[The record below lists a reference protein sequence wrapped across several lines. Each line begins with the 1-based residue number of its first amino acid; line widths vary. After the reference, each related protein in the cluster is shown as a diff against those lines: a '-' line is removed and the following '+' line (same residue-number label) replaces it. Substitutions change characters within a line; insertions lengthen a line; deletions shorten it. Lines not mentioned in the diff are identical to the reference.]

1 MLDRAA
7 ESSPNTPKYRRSKKG
22 QKIPSQ
28 SGLDGRGRAPYK
40 HRHPQCGGGAK
51 AQRGFSPAGS
61 PVGVW
66 GGMNGDTVAEASTL
80 ATTLRGRRAQGQ
92 IGNRWGHRARPET
105 PDPER
110 GVVGGREGASPP
122 RQPILAGAAARSGF
136 ENSKGEAGN
145 AEPQQVLGAGGEASG
160 RGRDPD
166 GDPRAAAGARWEAF
180 PPSDPIPGELGSVP
194 PLVLWTT
201 PIAYVY

>member
-1 MLDRAA
+1 MAEAA
-7 ESSPNTPKYRRSKKG
+7 PPTNTETHSVGEG
-22 QKIPSQ
+22 QRHKEASLLLGVQ
-28 SGLDGRGRAPYK
+28 LGSG
-40 HRHPQCGGGAK
+40 
-51 AQRGFSPAGS
+51 
-61 PVGVW
+61 

-105 PDPER
+105 PDPEW
-110 GVVGGREGASPP
+110 GGGAGEGASPP